1 MPKWQNS
8 KIVLSWIFSRRSSL
22 EAGSA
27 SLLSFPQ
34 KRSKTHSKT
43 IIIIFNRSTTDHH
56 LPHSKDQRHSQQMS
70 HPTNP
75 SSPQIPHLAL
85 ALATN
90 WQKTQVME
98 WQSKLCLGLY
108 CLFFCYSL
116 KYAEFDLIS
125 LAFFVLLFFAKHYL
139 LTSQEHVCSRLTQLF
154 GRLFVRFGVAM

>member
-1 MPKWQNS
+1 MAKWQNS
-8 KIVLSWIFSRRSSL
+8 KRVLSWIFSRRSSL

-43 IIIIFNRSTTDHH
+43 ITIIIIVIIIIIFNRSTTDHH

-90 WQKTQVME
+90 GQKTLVME
-98 WQSKLCLGLY
+98 WQSKLCFGRY
-108 CLFFCYSL
+108 CLFWLTDSL
-116 KYAEFDLIS
+116 TDSCLVNFIDVTLACEDDNSKVVVVVAFAEVQS
-125 LAFFVLLFFAKHYL
+125 W
-139 LTSQEHVCSRLTQLF
+139 SRF
-154 GRLFVRFGVAM
+154 WS

>member
-34 KRSKTHSKT
+34 KRSKTHSKA
-43 IIIIFNRSTTDHH
+43 IIIIIINRSTTDHQ

-90 WQKTQVME
+90 GQKTQVMD
-98 WQSKLCLGLY
+98 WRRKLWLGLY
-108 CLFFCYSL
+108 CLFFCYAL

-125 LAFFVLLFFAKHYL
+125 LAFFVLLFFAKDYL
-139 LTSQEHVCSRLTQLF
+139 SL
-154 GRLFVRFGVAM
+154 

>member
-1 MPKWQNS
+1 MQARKQKHNSAPKSIRYFKVSKDLKGLVISKGSLQEKNEKNDNTAKWQNR
-8 KIVLSWIFSRRSSL
+8 KIVLSWIYSRRSSL

-43 IIIIFNRSTTDHH
+43 IIIIINRSTTDHH
-56 LPHSKDQRHSQQMS
+56 LPYSKDQRHSQQIS

-90 WQKTQVME
+90 GQKNTGHDWQD
-98 WQSKLCLGLY
+98 KLYFILY
-108 CLFFCYSL
+108 CLFF
-116 KYAEFDLIS
+116 
-125 LAFFVLLFFAKHYL
+125 
-139 LTSQEHVCSRLTQLF
+139 
-154 GRLFVRFGVAM
+154 AMH

>member
-8 KIVLSWIFSRRSSL
+8 KIVLSWIYSRRSSL

-34 KRSKTHSKT
+34 KRSKTQSKT
-43 IIIIFNRSTTDHH
+43 IIIIINRSTTDHH

-70 HPTNP
+70 YPTNP

-90 WQKTQVME
+90 GQKTLVME
-98 WQSKLCLGLY
+98 WQSKLCFGLY
-108 CLFFCYSL
+108 CLFWLTDSLTDSCLVNFIDLTLACEDNYSKL
-116 KYAEFDLIS
+116 VELVTVADVDEKDRVGNS
-125 LAFFVLLFFAKHYL
+125 LL
-139 LTSQEHVCSRLTQLF
+139 QIW
-154 GRLFVRFGVAM
+154 

>member
-8 KIVLSWIFSRRSSL
+8 KIVLSRIFSRRSSL

-43 IIIIFNRSTTDHH
+43 ITIIIIIIIIFNRSTTDHH

-90 WQKTQVME
+90 GQKTQVMD
-98 WQSKLCLGLY
+98 WRRKLWLGLY
-108 CLFFCYSL
+108 CLFFCYAL

-125 LAFFVLLFFAKHYL
+125 LAFFCTFVFCK
-139 LTSQEHVCSRLTQLF
+139 RLPSP
-154 GRLFVRFGVAM
+154 